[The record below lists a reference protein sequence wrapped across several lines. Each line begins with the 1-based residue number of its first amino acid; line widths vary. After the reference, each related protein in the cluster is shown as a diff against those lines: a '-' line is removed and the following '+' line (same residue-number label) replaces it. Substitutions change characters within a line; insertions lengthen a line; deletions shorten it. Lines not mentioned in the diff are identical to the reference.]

1 MGEHPPEKALNVEI
15 EEGVSPE
22 VHSPEVHSEGG
33 EVHLI

>member
-1 MGEHPPEKALNVEI
+1 MKPATSAHPPEKAVNVEI

-22 VHSPEVHSEGG
+22 VHSEGG